1 MCFAT
6 FLSFFYLFYVFLTK
20 TALDVFNC
28 AAADPPD
35 DPLAPTMYMDMSPNQ
50 ECFRPGNWQTGLHVK
65 MVPWAIAATICY
77 TFAFPGYVYFKFSRN
92 KKKIHADQLLLAQD
106 RGEKPATNPNFE
118 FRKKFSKLYSNYR
131 PEKWYWILV
140 AVGRKLGI
148 ALTAL
153 MFKRNPAFQLSVAML
168 VLFAHFTAHALN
180 RPYLGMEERAAIV
193 RLAAKEDYKK
203 GERML
208 RKMAAF
214 GEGDD
219 ISAAKKRLDMEEEAQ
234 MQIARALEKSTAY
247 FVNLNWVETVFAVS
261 AIFICL
267 SGIMFSSGYF
277 DNPLFAAQAEGLAIF
292 TLVVVVS
299 TIGFFFVVIGK
310 EMRGHKKYRETKNKA
325 KWTAFKKK
333 AAFHANVLKIN
344 AANATSQETEAAGK
358 LEAQFRGKKA
368 RDELRDRIMRE
379 GTEAQKAQ
387 LYALEA
393 RRKERREKALAEKK
407 KRKKL
412 KREKS
417 AGRRTRRGSADKS
430 KSTSGARLASW
441 GSGENNKK

>member
-1 MCFAT
+1 MG
-6 FLSFFYLFYVFLTK
+6 
-20 TALDVFNC
+20 D
-28 AAADPPD
+28 
-35 DPLAPTMYMDMSPNQ
+35 
-50 ECFRPGNWQTGLHVK
+50 
-65 MVPWAIAATICY
+65 
-77 TFAFPGYVYFKFSRN
+77 
-92 KKKIHADQLLLAQD
+92 
-106 RGEKPATNPNFE
+106 
-118 FRKKFSKLYSNYR
+118 
-131 PEKWYWILV
+131 
-140 AVGRKLGI
+140 
-148 ALTAL
+148 
-153 MFKRNPAFQLSVAML
+153 
-168 VLFAHFTAHALN
+168 
-180 RPYLGMEERAAIV
+180 
-193 RLAAKEDYKK
+193 
-203 GERML
+203 
-208 RKMAAF
+208 MAAF

-344 AANATSQETEAAGK
+344 VANATSQETEAAGK

-368 RDELRDRIMRE
+368 RD
-379 GTEAQKAQ
+379 
-387 LYALEA
+387 A

-417 AGRRTRRGSADKS
+417 AGRRTRRGSADKT
-430 KSTSGARLASW
+430 KSTSGARLASC

>member
-1 MCFAT
+1 MG
-6 FLSFFYLFYVFLTK
+6 
-20 TALDVFNC
+20 D
-28 AAADPPD
+28 
-35 DPLAPTMYMDMSPNQ
+35 
-50 ECFRPGNWQTGLHVK
+50 
-65 MVPWAIAATICY
+65 
-77 TFAFPGYVYFKFSRN
+77 
-92 KKKIHADQLLLAQD
+92 
-106 RGEKPATNPNFE
+106 
-118 FRKKFSKLYSNYR
+118 
-131 PEKWYWILV
+131 
-140 AVGRKLGI
+140 
-148 ALTAL
+148 
-153 MFKRNPAFQLSVAML
+153 
-168 VLFAHFTAHALN
+168 
-180 RPYLGMEERAAIV
+180 
-193 RLAAKEDYKK
+193 
-203 GERML
+203 
-208 RKMAAF
+208 MAAF

-358 LEAQFRGKKA
+358 LEAQFGGRKEERKPLP
-368 RDELRDRIMRE
+368 R
-379 GTEAQKAQ
+379 
-387 LYALEA
+387 
-393 RRKERREKALAEKK
+393 RRKGRNSNEKNLLGVVRGVEVLTKPN
-407 KRKKL
+407 L
-412 KREKS
+412 PVVH
-417 AGRRTRRGSADKS
+417 GWRRGVAVR
-430 KSTSGARLASW
+430 TTR
-441 GSGENNKK
+441 NKACF